1 MSGHRARKRFGQHF
15 LTDDA
20 IIDNIVASLAL
31 QTDDTVVEIG
41 PGRGALTRP
50 LAARGTALHAIEFD
64 RDLVSSLVEEFGTA
78 DNVTVHEAD
87 ALDFDF
93 ATLGTDLR
101 VVGNLPY
108 NISTPILFHLLNFI
122 PAIRDITVML
132 QKEVVDRM
140 VAGPGSKA
148 YGRLTVMLQSR
159 MEVVPLLDVPP
170 EAFSP
175 PPRVDSAVVCMRP
188 VPTDRYAP
196 FNSDQL
202 SSIVS
207 SAFSKRRKT
216 MQNALKGRVAIRD
229 LEAAGIDPG
238 SRPEQVG
245 VTEWIAL
252 ANTNFS
258 DQM

>member
-20 IIDNIVASLAL
+20 IIDDIVASLAL
-31 QTDDTVVEIG
+31 QPDDTVVEIG

-50 LAARGTALHAIEFD
+50 LASRGAALHAIEFD
-64 RDLVSSLVEEFGTA
+64 RDLVGSLVEEFSA
-78 DNVTVHEAD
+78 AENVTVHEAD

-93 ATLGTDLR
+93 STLGNDLR

-122 PAIRDITVML
+122 SAIRDITVML

-140 VAGPGSKA
+140 VAEPGSKA

-196 FNSDQL
+196 FNPDQL
-202 SSIVS
+202 SSIVA

-216 MQNALKGRVAIRD
+216 IQNALKGRVAIRE

-245 VTEWIAL
+245 ITEWIAL